1 MPFNADLLILARQS
15 RGFSQSELADSCK
28 LSQAM
33 ISKLEGRLVAEPSID
48 VLTKLSN
55 KLNYPIDFFY
65 ELDRLY
71 GLPASVHAGAM
82 YRRKASVT
90 KKSREKLEAILNIR
104 ILHLKRLLR
113 SIDLDFDLS
122 LLELD
127 PDEYTPEEI
136 AAKVRQAWLIPK
148 GPLHNL
154 MEYVERAGCM
164 VFLCDFDELSV
175 DGVTMRS
182 PDLPPCIFLNKSLP
196 GCRQRFTLAHELG
209 HIIMHRI
216 PTGEDMETEANKFA
230 SSLLMPAEDIRPYV
244 QGKLTIAKLAQLKPL
259 WLSSMSSILY
269 RAGDI
274 GAISPH
280 QQKYLWIEMNKLG
293 YKTREPAQIDIKM
306 EMPTNITE
314 IINLHTQDLEYSP
327 ADMQYLL
334 KSSNDDLYSLYGLG
348 KNPQRPTLKLLE
360 SVV

>member
-15 RGFSQSELADSCK
+15 RGLSQSELAENCN

-33 ISKLEGRLVAEPSID
+33 ISKLEGRLASEPTID
-48 VLTKLSN
+48 LLGKLSEA
-55 KLNYPIDFFY
+55 LNYPLEFFY
-65 ELDRLY
+65 EPDRLY
-71 GLPASVHAGAM
+71 GLPASVHAGPM

-90 KKSREKLEAILNIR
+90 KKSREKLEAVLNIR

-113 SIDLDFDLS
+113 SIDLEFDLP

-136 AAKVRQAWLIPK
+136 ARKVRQAWLIPK
-148 GPLHNL
+148 GPIHNL

-175 DGVTMRS
+175 DGVTMRL
-182 PDLPPCIFLNKSLP
+182 PELPPCIFLNKNLP

-216 PTGEDMETEANKFA
+216 PTGDDMETEANKFA
-230 SSLLMPAEDIRPYV
+230 SCLLMPADDIKPYL
-244 QGKLTIAKLAQLKPL
+244 QGKLTISKLAQLKPM

-269 RAGDI
+269 RAGEI
-274 GAISPH
+274 GAISQH
-280 QQKYLWIEMNKLG
+280 QLKYLWIEMNKFG
-293 YKTREPAQIDIKM
+293 YKTKEPVELDIKI
-306 EMPTNITE
+306 EKPTNVVE
-314 IINLHTQDLEYSP
+314 ILNLHMQDLDYS
-327 ADMQYLL
+327 AVDMQFLL
-334 KSSNDDLYSLYGLG
+334 KSSNDDLYYMYGIG
-348 KNPQRPTLKLLE
+348 TNPNRPQLRILQ
-360 SVV
+360 S

>member
-15 RGFSQSELADSCK
+15 RGLSQSELAENCN

-33 ISKLEGRLVAEPSID
+33 ISKLEGRLVADPSMD
-48 VLTKLSN
+48 LLTKLSEF
-55 KLNYPIDFFY
+55 LNYPIDFFY
-65 ELDRLY
+65 ETDRLY
-71 GLPASVHAGAM
+71 GLPPSVHAGPL

-113 SIDLDFDLS
+113 SIDFEFDLP
-122 LLELD
+122 LLDLD
-127 PDEYTPEEI
+127 PDEFTPEEI
-136 AAKVRQAWLIPK
+136 ASKVRQAWLIPK
-148 GPLHNL
+148 GPIHNL

-164 VFLCDFDELSV
+164 VFLCDFDDLSV

-216 PTGEDMETEANKFA
+216 PTGEDMEMEANKFA
-230 SSLLMPAEDIRPYV
+230 SCLLMPVDDIKPYL
-244 QGKLTIAKLAQLKPL
+244 QGKLTISKLAQLKPM

-269 RAGDI
+269 RAGEI
-274 GAISPH
+274 GAISQH
-280 QQKYLWIEMNKLG
+280 QQKYLWIEMNKFG
-293 YKTREPAQIDIKM
+293 YKTREPSILDIKI
-306 EMPTNITE
+306 EIPTNVVE
-314 IINLHTQDLEYSP
+314 IINLHTHDLDYSNR
-327 ADMQYLL
+327 DMQFLL
-334 KSSNDDLYSLYGLG
+334 KSSNDDLYQMYGIG
-348 KNPQRPTLKLLE
+348 INPNRPQLKIVE
-360 SVV
+360 SI